1 MMSTVSAGYWTAV
14 VEWRFKYLLDH
25 VTDERVGNG
34 GDGSEVSVL
43 HWDDI

>member
-1 MMSTVSAGYWTAV
+1 M

-34 GDGSEVSVL
+34 GDGGEVSVL